1 MRVLVKAITA
11 LYRRWK
17 YVEEVDIPRGAAPAA
32 GSEAQRLRRAI
43 EQDERLSAD
52 YRRNGCLSLAK
63 ERDASARALRS
74 RLAMLEL

>member
-1 MRVLVKAITA
+1 MRLLVKAITA

-17 YVEEVDIPRGAAPAA
+17 YVEEVDAPRGAAAPA
-32 GSEAQRLRRAI
+32 GTEAQKLRRAI

-63 ERDASARALRS
+63 DREASARALRS
-74 RLAMLEL
+74 RLAMLES

>member
-1 MRVLVKAITA
+1 MARIMKALTS
-11 LYRRWK
+11 LYRRWT
-17 YVEEVDIPRGAAPAA
+17 YVEDVDVPRCAAPAA

-63 ERDASARALRS
+63 EREASARALRS
-74 RLAMLEL
+74 RLAMLA